1 LRIGPRNPNS
11 LNSPNSANSTNSPNY
26 DPPKV
31 TSAFRMAASPPKEIR
46 YVAIAR
52 RSDNVIVSQHMHV
65 QSSVNYVQ
73 SVKGVLGS
81 PGWARLNSDRL
92 TLDDGENTFYVLIDD
107 AQRVYIVVV
116 AKAYPARLIYD
127 SADGKTEG
135 FLSGSPAPLLLAL
148 HGVLF
153 SRARVLVSAALQKAF
168 VARFGDVTLTCA
180 PDELTS
186 RSRTLLKELCTK

>member
-1 LRIGPRNPNS
+1 
-11 LNSPNSANSTNSPNY
+11 
-26 DPPKV
+26 
-31 TSAFRMAASPPKEIR
+31 MATPQAAAKEIR

-52 RSDNVIVSQHMHV
+52 RSDNVIVAQHMHV

-92 TLDDGENTFYVLIDD
+92 TLDDGDNTFYVLIDD

-116 AKAYPARLIYD
+116 SKAYPARLIYD

-135 FLSGSPAPLLLAL
+135 FLSGAWPIAILIAVLSNRPTCGHASPSFL
-148 HGVLF
+148 
-153 SRARVLVSAALQKAF
+153 
-168 VARFGDVTLTCA
+168 
-180 PDELTS
+180 
-186 RSRTLLKELCTK
+186 